1 MQRLGLFFKGKF
13 KNLFLIS
20 KKWTKSVLPF
30 LFKNW
35 INFLNCSAELFPYV
49 HLKYIF
55 FCLIILFSSK
65 EWNVLPRI
73 RRSSLLLSFLCFYV
87 GFVPLEY
94 VQSIPP
100 LSTFVIVIHTFRE
113 GNHVKKS
120 FVFWL
125 KIHILLIFLKT

>member
-1 MQRLGLFFKGKF
+1 MHCLGLFFKGKF
-13 KNLFLIS
+13 KKFVFDLQEMNEIGFTIS
-20 KKWTKSVLPF
+20 FQK
-30 LFKNW
+30 
-35 INFLNCSAELFPYV
+35 LNQFFELQCRIIP
-49 HLKYIF
+49 LCTSEIYI

-100 LSTFVIVIHTFRE
+100 LSTFVIAIHTCRE

-120 FVFWL
+120 FVF
-125 KIHILLIFLKT
+125 